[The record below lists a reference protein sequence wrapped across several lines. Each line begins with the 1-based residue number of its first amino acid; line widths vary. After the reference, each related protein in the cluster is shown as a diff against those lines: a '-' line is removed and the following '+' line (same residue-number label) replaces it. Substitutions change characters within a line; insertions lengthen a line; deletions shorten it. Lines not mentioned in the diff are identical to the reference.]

1 VARWDG
7 ASAIGCVLAAGRP
20 AFADQGRRRHGHLAT
35 TGTAAAP
42 VACSAEPRE
51 GPELDTKT
59 TSTSRSAPAGAPED
73 REAKASAGRSQQS
86 ARDRLA
92 DVACVGVAVL
102 LGSLFILGSLAE
114 TPPQPVQL
122 GWELVFG
129 GSACVAL
136 LLLRRRWP
144 VALALVLILASPLSA
159 LGLGAALMAAFTVA
173 TRRPWRVTAAV
184 GGLLAA
190 VFTSA
195 FALAART
202 SYEYWSAAATVL
214 FLLAALLA
222 WGMLVRSQRL
232 LVQSLEER
240 ARQAEEGQQLRV
252 QEARRLE
259 RERIAREMHDVLAH
273 RISLLTLHAGAL
285 EFSPGASPEEIARA
299 AGVIR
304 SSAFEAAED
313 LREVIGVL
321 RKDDDT
327 VDPERPQPTLTDL
340 PQLLDQSRRAGM
352 PVTMENRLADPGAV
366 PAGIGRH
373 AYRIVQEALTN
384 ARKHAPGAPVR
395 VTVAGGPGAG
405 LTVEVR
411 NRLLPNAATEQVAGT
426 GAGLVGLAERVGLV
440 HGQLEHGPTPDGD
453 FQLRARLPWPP

>member
-1 VARWDG
+1 M
-7 ASAIGCVLAAGRP
+7 
-20 AFADQGRRRHGHLAT
+20 
-35 TGTAAAP
+35 
-42 VACSAEPRE
+42 RE
-51 GPELDTKT
+51 GPDLDSKI
-59 TSTSRSAPAGAPED
+59 TSTSRFAPVGARED
-73 REAKASAGRSQQS
+73 REAEASGGRSHRS
-86 ARDRLA
+86 PRDWLA
-92 DVACVGVAVL
+92 DAACVGVAVL
-102 LGSLFILGSLAE
+102 LGGLFILGSQAE

-122 GWELVFG
+122 VWELVVG
-129 GSACVAL
+129 GSACAAL

-144 VALALVLILASPLSA
+144 VGLALVLIVASPLSA

-173 TRRPWRVTAAV
+173 TRRSWRVSAAL

-190 VFTSA
+190 VFMSS

-222 WGMLVRSQRL
+222 SGMLVRSQRL
-232 LVQSLEER
+232 LVRSLQER
-240 ARQAEEGQQLRV
+240 ARQAEEGQQLRA
-252 QEARRLE
+252 QEARRLD

-285 EFSPGASPEEIARA
+285 EFSPQAGPEEIARA

-313 LREVIGVL
+313 LREVVGVL

-327 VDPERPQPTLTDL
+327 VDPERPQPTPTDL
-340 PQLLDQSRRAGM
+340 PQLIDQSRRAGM
-352 PVTMENRLADPGAV
+352 PVTIENRLADLGAV

-373 AYRIVQEALTN
+373 AYRIIEEGLTN

-395 VTVAGGPGAG
+395 VTVAGGTGLAAVAAMTAPVGMLLVDDAPLVRAG
-405 LTVEVR
+405 LSILPAVVSPVR
-411 NRLLPNAATEQVAGT
+411 P
-426 GAGLVGLAERVGLV
+426 
-440 HGQLEHGPTPDGD
+440 
-453 FQLRARLPWPP
+453 

>member
-1 VARWDG
+1 M
-7 ASAIGCVLAAGRP
+7 
-20 AFADQGRRRHGHLAT
+20 
-35 TGTAAAP
+35 
-42 VACSAEPRE
+42 RE
-51 GPELDTKT
+51 GPDLDSKI
-59 TSTSRSAPAGAPED
+59 TSTSRFAPVGARED
-73 REAKASAGRSQQS
+73 REAEASGGRSHRS
-86 ARDRLA
+86 PRDWLA
-92 DVACVGVAVL
+92 DAACVGVAVL
-102 LGSLFILGSLAE
+102 LGGLFILGSQAE

-122 GWELVFG
+122 VWELVVG
-129 GSACVAL
+129 GSACAAL

-144 VALALVLILASPLSA
+144 VGLALVLIVASPLSA
-159 LGLGAALMAAFTVA
+159 LGLGAALMAVFTVA
-173 TRRPWRVTAAV
+173 TRRSWRVSAAL

-190 VFTSA
+190 VFMSS

-222 WGMLVRSQRL
+222 SGMLVRSQRL
-232 LVQSLEER
+232 LVRSLQER

-285 EFSPGASPEEIARA
+285 EFSPQAGPEEIARA

-313 LREVIGVL
+313 LREVVGVL

-327 VDPERPQPTLTDL
+327 LDPERPQPTPTDL
-340 PQLLDQSRRAGM
+340 PQLIDQSRRAGM
-352 PVTMENRLADPGAV
+352 PVTIENRLADLGAV

-373 AYRIVQEALTN
+373 AYRIIQEGLTN

-395 VTVAGGPGAG
+395 VTVAGGPGTGLAAVAAMTAPVGMLLVDDAPLVRAG
-405 LTVEVR
+405 LSILPAVVSPVR
-411 NRLLPNAATEQVAGT
+411 P
-426 GAGLVGLAERVGLV
+426 
-440 HGQLEHGPTPDGD
+440 
-453 FQLRARLPWPP
+453 

>member
-1 VARWDG
+1 M
-7 ASAIGCVLAAGRP
+7 
-20 AFADQGRRRHGHLAT
+20 
-35 TGTAAAP
+35 
-42 VACSAEPRE
+42 RE
-51 GPELDTKT
+51 GPDLDSKI
-59 TSTSRSAPAGAPED
+59 TSTSRFAPVGAPED
-73 REAKASAGRSQQS
+73 REAEASGGRSHRS
-86 ARDRLA
+86 PRDRLA
-92 DVACVGVAVL
+92 DAACVGVALL
-102 LGSLFILGSLAE
+102 LGGLFILGSLAE

-122 GWELVFG
+122 VWELVVG
-129 GSACVAL
+129 GSACAAL

-144 VALALVLILASPLSA
+144 VGLALVLIVASPLSA
-159 LGLGAALMAAFTVA
+159 LGLGAALMAVFTVA
-173 TRRPWRVTAAV
+173 TRRSWRVSAAL

-190 VFTSA
+190 VFMSS

-222 WGMLVRSQRL
+222 SGMLVRSQRL
-232 LVQSLEER
+232 LVRSLQER

-285 EFSPGASPEEIARA
+285 EFSPQAGPEEIARA

-313 LREVIGVL
+313 LREVVGVL

-327 VDPERPQPTLTDL
+327 VDPERPQPTPTDL
-340 PQLLDQSRRAGM
+340 PQLIDQSRRAGM
-352 PVTMENRLADPGAV
+352 PVTIENRLADLGAV

-373 AYRIVQEALTN
+373 AYRIIQEGLTN
-384 ARKHAPGAPVR
+384 ARKHAPGAPVL
-395 VTVAGGPGAG
+395 VTVAGGPGTG

-411 NRLLPNAATEQVAGT
+411 NRLLPNAATDQAAGA
-426 GAGLVGLAERVGLV
+426 GAGLVGLVERVDLV

>member
-1 VARWDG
+1 VGAR
-7 ASAIGCVLAAGRP
+7 
-20 AFADQGRRRHGHLAT
+20 
-35 TGTAAAP
+35 
-42 VACSAEPRE
+42 
-51 GPELDTKT
+51 
-59 TSTSRSAPAGAPED
+59 ED
-73 REAKASAGRSQQS
+73 REAEASGGRSHRS
-86 ARDRLA
+86 ARDRVA
-92 DVACVGVAVL
+92 DVACVGVALL
-102 LGSLFILGSLAE
+102 LGGLFILGSLAE

-122 GWELVFG
+122 VGELVFG

-144 VALALVLILASPLSA
+144 VALALVLIVTSPLSA
-159 LGLGAALMAAFTVA
+159 LGLGAALMAVFTVA
-173 TRRPWRVTAAV
+173 TRRSWRVTAAL

-190 VFTSA
+190 VFMSA
-195 FALAART
+195 FALAARS
-202 SYEYWSAAATVL
+202 SYEYWSAVATVL

-232 LVQSLEER
+232 LVQSLQER

-285 EFSPGASPEEIARA
+285 EFSPQAGPEEIARA

-321 RKDDDT
+321 RKEDDDAA
-327 VDPERPQPTLTDL
+327 DRERPQPTPTDL
-340 PQLLDQSRRAGM
+340 PQLIDQSRRAGM
-352 PVTMENRLADPGAV
+352 PVTMDNRLADLGAV

-373 AYRIVQEALTN
+373 AYRIVQEGLTN

-395 VTVAGGPGAG
+395 LTVAGGPGTG

-411 NRLLPNAATEQVAGT
+411 NRLLPKVATEQAAGA
-426 GAGLVGLAERVGLV
+426 GAGLAGLAERVDLV

-453 FQLRARLPWPP
+453 FRLRAWLPWPP

>member
-1 VARWDG
+1 M
-7 ASAIGCVLAAGRP
+7 
-20 AFADQGRRRHGHLAT
+20 
-35 TGTAAAP
+35 
-42 VACSAEPRE
+42 RE
-51 GPELDTKT
+51 GPDLDSKI
-59 TSTSRSAPAGAPED
+59 TSTSRFAPVGARED
-73 REAKASAGRSQQS
+73 REAEASGGRSHRS
-86 ARDRLA
+86 PRDWLA
-92 DVACVGVAVL
+92 DAACVGVAVL
-102 LGSLFILGSLAE
+102 LGGLFILGSQAE

-122 GWELVFG
+122 VWELVVG
-129 GSACVAL
+129 GSACAAL

-144 VALALVLILASPLSA
+144 VGLALVLIVASPLSA
-159 LGLGAALMAAFTVA
+159 LGLGAALMAVFTVA
-173 TRRPWRVTAAV
+173 TRRSWRVSAAL

-190 VFTSA
+190 VFMSS

-222 WGMLVRSQRL
+222 SGMLVRSQRL
-232 LVQSLEER
+232 LVRSLQER

-285 EFSPGASPEEIARA
+285 EFSPQAGPEEIARA

-313 LREVIGVL
+313 LREVVGVL

-327 VDPERPQPTLTDL
+327 LDPERPQPTPTDL
-340 PQLLDQSRRAGM
+340 PQLIDQSRRAGM
-352 PVTMENRLADPGAV
+352 PVTIENRLADLGAV

-373 AYRIVQEALTN
+373 AYRIIQEGLTN

-395 VTVAGGPGAG
+395 VTVAGGPG
-405 LTVEVR
+405 T
-411 NRLLPNAATEQVAGT
+411 
-426 GAGLVGLAERVGLV
+426 GLAAVAAMTAPVGMLLV
-440 HGQLEHGPTPDGD
+440 DDAPLV
-453 FQLRARLPWPP
+453 RAGRSILPAVVSPVRP

>member
-1 VARWDG
+1 M
-7 ASAIGCVLAAGRP
+7 
-20 AFADQGRRRHGHLAT
+20 
-35 TGTAAAP
+35 
-42 VACSAEPRE
+42 RE
-51 GPELDTKT
+51 GPDLDSKI
-59 TSTSRSAPAGAPED
+59 TSTSRFAPVGARED
-73 REAKASAGRSQQS
+73 REAEASGGRSHRS
-86 ARDRLA
+86 PRDWLA
-92 DVACVGVAVL
+92 DAACVGVAVL
-102 LGSLFILGSLAE
+102 LGGLFILGSLAE

-122 GWELVFG
+122 VWELVVG
-129 GSACVAL
+129 GSACAAL

-144 VALALVLILASPLSA
+144 VGLALVLIVASPLSA
-159 LGLGAALMAAFTVA
+159 LGLGAALMAVFTVA
-173 TRRPWRVTAAV
+173 TRRSWRVSAAL

-190 VFTSA
+190 VFMSS

-222 WGMLVRSQRL
+222 SGMLVRSQRL
-232 LVQSLEER
+232 LVRSLQER
-240 ARQAEEGQQLRV
+240 ARQAEEGQQLRA

-285 EFSPGASPEEIARA
+285 EFSPQAGPEEIARA

-313 LREVIGVL
+313 LREVVGVL

-327 VDPERPQPTLTDL
+327 VVPERPQPTPTDL
-340 PQLLDQSRRAGM
+340 PQLIDQSRRAGM
-352 PVTMENRLADPGAV
+352 PVTIENRLADLSAV

-373 AYRIVQEALTN
+373 AYRIIEEGLTN

-395 VTVAGGPGAG
+395 VTVAGGTGLAAVAAMTAPVGMLLVDDAPLVRAG
-405 LTVEVR
+405 LSILPAVVSPVR
-411 NRLLPNAATEQVAGT
+411 P
-426 GAGLVGLAERVGLV
+426 
-440 HGQLEHGPTPDGD
+440 
-453 FQLRARLPWPP
+453 

>member
-1 VARWDG
+1 M
-7 ASAIGCVLAAGRP
+7 
-20 AFADQGRRRHGHLAT
+20 
-35 TGTAAAP
+35 
-42 VACSAEPRE
+42 RE
-51 GPELDTKT
+51 GPDLDSKI
-59 TSTSRSAPAGAPED
+59 TSTSRFAPVGARED
-73 REAKASAGRSQQS
+73 REAEASGGRSHRS
-86 ARDRLA
+86 PRDWLA
-92 DVACVGVAVL
+92 DAACVGVAVL
-102 LGSLFILGSLAE
+102 LGGLFILGSQAE

-122 GWELVFG
+122 VWELVVG
-129 GSACVAL
+129 GSACAAL

-144 VALALVLILASPLSA
+144 VGLALVLIVASPLSA

-173 TRRPWRVTAAV
+173 TRRSWRVSAAL

-190 VFTSA
+190 LFMSS

-222 WGMLVRSQRL
+222 SGMLVRSQRL
-232 LVQSLEER
+232 LVRSLQER
-240 ARQAEEGQQLRV
+240 ARQAEEGQQLRA
-252 QEARRLE
+252 QEARRLD

-285 EFSPGASPEEIARA
+285 EFSPQAGPEEIARA

-313 LREVIGVL
+313 LREVVGVL

-327 VDPERPQPTLTDL
+327 VVPERPQPTPTDL
-340 PQLLDQSRRAGM
+340 PQLIDQSRRAGM
-352 PVTMENRLADPGAV
+352 PVTIENRLADLGAV

-373 AYRIVQEALTN
+373 AYRIIEEGLTN

-395 VTVAGGPGAG
+395 VTVAGGTGLAAVAAMTAPVGMLLVDDAPLVRAG
-405 LTVEVR
+405 LSILPAVVSPVR
-411 NRLLPNAATEQVAGT
+411 P
-426 GAGLVGLAERVGLV
+426 
-440 HGQLEHGPTPDGD
+440 
-453 FQLRARLPWPP
+453 

>member
-1 VARWDG
+1 M
-7 ASAIGCVLAAGRP
+7 
-20 AFADQGRRRHGHLAT
+20 
-35 TGTAAAP
+35 
-42 VACSAEPRE
+42 RE
-51 GPELDTKT
+51 GPDLDSKI
-59 TSTSRSAPAGAPED
+59 TSTSRFAPVGARED
-73 REAKASAGRSQQS
+73 REAEASGGRSHRS
-86 ARDRLA
+86 PRDWLA
-92 DVACVGVAVL
+92 DAACVGVAVL
-102 LGSLFILGSLAE
+102 LGGLFILGSQAE

-122 GWELVFG
+122 VWELVVG
-129 GSACVAL
+129 GSACAAL

-144 VALALVLILASPLSA
+144 VGLALVLIVASPLSA
-159 LGLGAALMAAFTVA
+159 LGLGAALMAVFTVA
-173 TRRPWRVTAAV
+173 TRRSWRVSAAL

-190 VFTSA
+190 VFMSS

-222 WGMLVRSQRL
+222 SGMLVRSQRL
-232 LVQSLEER
+232 LVRSLQER

-285 EFSPGASPEEIARA
+285 EFSPQAGPEEIARA

-313 LREVIGVL
+313 LREVVGVL

-327 VDPERPQPTLTDL
+327 VDPERPQPTPTDL
-340 PQLLDQSRRAGM
+340 PQLIDQSRRAGM
-352 PVTMENRLADPGAV
+352 PVTIENRLADLGAV

-373 AYRIVQEALTN
+373 AYRIIEEGLTN

-395 VTVAGGPGAG
+395 VTVAGGPGTGLAAVAAMTAPVGMLLVDDAPLVRAG
-405 LTVEVR
+405 LSILPAVVSPVR
-411 NRLLPNAATEQVAGT
+411 P
-426 GAGLVGLAERVGLV
+426 
-440 HGQLEHGPTPDGD
+440 
-453 FQLRARLPWPP
+453 